1 MNSLMAGLIWT
12 GCAFIGETADR
23 YFSWLNDTIKKV
35 IFVSVSTLVYVIL
48 VFTAVVTIWN
58 FPSKGF
64 NPGIIEKLGVNDYLS
79 SLIITLIISSITYGR
94 SFLLSWKNTAIEAES
109 LKKEQ
114 AEARFE
120 TLKHQTN
127 PHFLFNSLNVL
138 TTLVHKDADQ
148 AEEFVRQLSSVY
160 RYVLDNRNV
169 EVVPIR
175 TELEAIK
182 AYAHLMKIRFE
193 EGFNLEIKIED
204 HQQLIPPMTLQL
216 LVENALKHNVASQKK
231 PIYISITE
239 EVDFIKVR
247 NNLQVI
253 NIKKDSTGLGLSN
266 IIERYKYLTDQAVEV
281 VKTESHFE
289 VRLPKLTEANL

>member
-1 MNSLMAGLIWT
+1 MAGLIWT

-23 YFSWLNDTIKKV
+23 YFSRLNDTIKKV
-35 IFVSVSTLVYVIL
+35 IFVSASTLIYVVL

-64 NPGIIEKLGVNDYLS
+64 NPGIIEKLGINDYLS

-94 SFLLSWKNTAIEAES
+94 SFLLSWKNAAIEAES

-138 TTLVHKDADQ
+138 TTLVHKDADL

-169 EVVPIR
+169 EVVPID
-175 TELEAIK
+175 TELEAIQ

-193 EGFNLEIKIED
+193 DGFNLEIHIED
-204 HQQLIPPMTLQL
+204 KTQWIPPMTLQL
-216 LVENALKHNVASQKK
+216 LVENALKHNVASQ
-231 PIYISITE
+231 
-239 EVDFIKVR
+239 
-247 NNLQVI
+247 L
-253 NIKKDSTGLGLSN
+253 ST
-266 IIERYKYLTDQAVEV
+266 
-281 VKTESHFE
+281 
-289 VRLPKLTEANL
+289 